1 MEGGILI
8 YRFVVEKFLIRMRG
22 VSSLEYA
29 VQKIYMQQRESF
41 EVSFDRYAT
50 VLLEMKRDKVF

>member
-8 YRFVVEKFLIRMRG
+8 YRFVVEEFLIRMRG

-41 EVSFDRYAT
+41 EVSSDRYAM

>member
-41 EVSFDRYAT
+41 EVSSRLICNG
-50 VLLEMKRDKVF
+50 VVRDEER

>member
-8 YRFVVEKFLIRMRG
+8 YRFVVEEFLIRMRG

-29 VQKIYMQQRESF
+29 AQKIYMQQRESF
-41 EVSFDRYAT
+41 EVSSDRYAM

>member
-8 YRFVVEKFLIRMRG
+8 YRFVVEEFLIRMRG

-41 EVSFDRYAT
+41 EVSSRSICNG
-50 VLLEMKRDKVF
+50 VVRDEER

>member
-41 EVSFDRYAT
+41 EVSSRSICNG
-50 VLLEMKRDKVF
+50 VVRDEER